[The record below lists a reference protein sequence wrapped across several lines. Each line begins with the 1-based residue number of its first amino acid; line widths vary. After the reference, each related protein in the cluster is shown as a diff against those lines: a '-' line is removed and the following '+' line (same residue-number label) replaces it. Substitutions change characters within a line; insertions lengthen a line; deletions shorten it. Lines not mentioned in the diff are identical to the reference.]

1 MQRKG
6 LWKLVVCLSAIL
18 VAGTSYGA
26 EKTFKELVGDVTIG
40 EVKTDGQISIPYIT
54 WGADVAEFYANGGLT
69 TKDGTIFKAQ
79 GLNLKYTPGDDFI
92 QQVRDYMTGKSP
104 FLRPTM
110 RMAGQASEVLGSD
123 PRTKP
128 VVLYQLS
135 WSVGDHAVSPKRI
148 RTLDDLKAIVAA
160 GKKVKACMQRGG
172 PHVGMADDLFKT
184 AGISWDNVEVVWTND
199 LTASD
204 DSPAAKMG
212 ADDTI
217 DIAFVI
223 SPDMIGLTGGLD
235 QTGSGAEGTKDGAH
249 VLLSTAT
256 LSRSIADVRVVRSDF
271 YNSAEG
277 RAICDKLTAGVFK
290 AHYDMKAL
298 RKAYEASA
306 TSADGKKY
314 FTQLK
319 LAQTIFG
326 AEVLPSV
333 EVDAAGLLMDCNM
346 VGLTGNISFF
356 TDEANLQGFKPKE
369 KAALDLAAKLGL
381 ATVRQGFITPSLDY
395 KKLAQLAS
403 IEYVEPPKTR
413 ARISGEFQVFPDTD
427 LDKDTIVSFTIQFQA
442 DQSTFNAEQYG
453 TEFTRVI
460 ENASLLGNAVVVIRG
475 HADPSKT
482 LYHLVKL
489 GLKKGTLRVTGTGK
503 DRKYFYNGKPL
514 DITATK
520 EICALIDKGDFD
532 GDNQWI
538 PRQIMGAALRT
549 SHTRANAVR
558 DALVS
563 FAKEKGVQLDVTQ
576 LQPQGVG
583 IADPLVPKP
592 SSAAEA
598 ANNMRVE
605 FRIIKVSG
613 ESLKESEFDF

>member
-1 MQRKG
+1 MQGKV
-6 LWKLVVCLSAIL
+6 WKLVVCLSAIL

-26 EKTFKELVGDVTIG
+26 EKTFKELVGDVTVG
-40 EVKTDGQISIPYIT
+40 EASATGQINIPYIT

-79 GLNLKYTPGDDFI
+79 GLDLKYTPGDDFI
-92 QQVRDYMTGKSP
+92 QQVRDYMAGKTP
-104 FLRPTM
+104 FLRGTM
-110 RMAGQASEVLGSD
+110 RMIGQASEVLGSD
-123 PRTKP
+123 PKTKP
-128 VVLYQLS
+128 VILYQLS

-148 RTLDDLKAIVAA
+148 KTLNDLKEIVAS
-160 GKKVKACMQRGG
+160 GKKVKVCLQRGG

-184 AGISWDNVEVVWTND
+184 AGISWDDVEVVWTAD

-271 YNSAEG
+271 YAAH
-277 RAICDKLTAGVFK
+277 RDICDKLTAGVFK
-290 AHYDMKAL
+290 AQYDMKAL

-346 VGLTGNISFF
+346 VGLAGNISFF
-356 TDEANLQGFKPKE
+356 TDEANLQGFKAKE
-369 KAALDLAAKLGL
+369 KASLDLAGKLGL
-381 ATVRQGFITPSLDY
+381 ATVRQGFVAPSLDY

-427 LDKDTIVSFTIQFQA
+427 LDKDTIVSFTIQFKA
-442 DQSTFNAEQYG
+442 DQSTFNAETYG

-514 DITATK
+514 DITATR

-563 FAKEKGVQLDVTQ
+563 FAKAKGVTLDVTQ

-583 IADPLVPKP
+583 ISDPLVPKP
-592 SSAAEA
+592 ASAAEA

>member
-1 MQRKG
+1 M
-6 LWKLVVCLSAIL
+6 WKLVVCLAATL
-18 VAGTSYGA
+18 VAASTGYA
-26 EKTFKELVGDVTIG
+26 EEEKTFKELVGDVTIG
-40 EVKTDGQISIPYIT
+40 EASASGQISIPYIT

-79 GLNLKYTPGDDFI
+79 GLDLKYTPGDDFI
-92 QQVRDYMTGKSP
+92 QQVRDYMEGKTP
-104 FLRPTM
+104 FLRGTM
-110 RMAGQASEVLGSD
+110 RMIGQASEVLGSD

-135 WSVGDHAVSPKRI
+135 WSVGDHAVSPERVK
-148 RTLDDLKAIVAA
+148 TLNDLKAIVTG
-160 GKKVKACMQRGG
+160 GKKVKVCLQRGG

-184 AGISWDNVEVVWTND
+184 AGISWDDVEVVWTDD
-199 LTASD
+199 LTGSAG
-204 DSPAAKMG
+204 PAAKMK
-212 ADDTI
+212 ADETI

-223 SPDMIGLTGGLD
+223 SPDMMGLTGGLE
-235 QTGSGAEGTKDGAH
+235 QTGSGGEETLKGAH

-271 YNSAEG
+271 YTSPAG

-290 AHYDMKAL
+290 AQYDMKAL
-298 RKAYEASA
+298 RKAYEANA
-306 TSADGKKY
+306 NSADGKKY
-314 FTQLK
+314 FKVLTM
-319 LAQTIFG
+319 AQTIFG
-326 AEVLPSV
+326 TAVLPSV

-381 ATVRQGFITPSLDY
+381 AKVRQGFIAPSLDY

-413 ARISGEFQVFPDTD
+413 ERISGEFQVFPDTD
-427 LDKDTIVSFTIQFQA
+427 LDKDTIVSFTIQFQP

-489 GLKKGTLRVTGTGK
+489 GLKKGTLKVTGTGK

-514 DITATK
+514 DITATR
-520 EICALIDKGDFD
+520 EICALIDKGEFD

-558 DALVS
+558 DALVA
-563 FAKEKGVQLDVTQ
+563 FAKTKGVTLDVTQ
-576 LQPQGVG
+576 LHPQGVG
-583 IADPLVPKP
+583 ISDPLVPKP
-592 SSAAEA
+592 ASAAEA

>member
-1 MQRKG
+1 MRSM
-6 LWKLVVCLSAIL
+6 WKLVACLAAIL
-18 VAGTSYGA
+18 IAGTSYGE
-26 EKTFKELVGDVTIG
+26 EKTFKELVGDVT
-40 EVKTDGQISIPYIT
+40 VKDASADGQISIPYIT

-69 TKDGTIFKAQ
+69 TKEGSIFKSQ
-79 GLNLKYTPGDDFI
+79 GLDLKYTPGDDFI
-92 QQVRDYMTGKSP
+92 QQVRDYMEGKTP
-104 FLRPTM
+104 FLRGTM
-110 RMAGQASEVLGSD
+110 RMIGQASEVLGSD
-123 PRTKP
+123 PKTKP

-135 WSVGDHAVSPKRI
+135 WSVGDHAVSPERVK
-148 RTLDDLKAIVAA
+148 TLNDLETIVAS
-160 GKKVKACMQRGG
+160 GKKIKVCLQRGG

-204 DSPAAKMG
+204 DSPAAKMR

-223 SPDMIGLTGGLD
+223 SPDMIGLTGGLE
-235 QTGSGAEGTKDGAH
+235 QKGSGAEGTLKNAH

-271 YNSAEG
+271 YIAH
-277 RAICDKLTAGVFK
+277 RDICDKLTAGVFK
-290 AHYDMKAL
+290 AQYDMKVL
-298 RKAYEASA
+298 RKAYEESA
-306 TSADGKKY
+306 NSTDGKKY

-346 VGLTGNISFF
+346 IGLTGNISFF
-356 TDEANLQGFKPKE
+356 TDEANLQGFKSKE
-369 KAALDLAAKLGL
+369 KSALDLAGKLGL
-381 ATVRQGFITPSLDY
+381 AKVRQGFIAPALDY

-403 IEYVEPPKTR
+403 IEYVEPPKTME
-413 ARISGEFQVFPDTD
+413 RISGEFQVFPDTD
-427 LDKDTIVSFTIQFQA
+427 LDNDTIVSFTIQFQP

-503 DRKYFYNGKPL
+503 DRKYFHNGKVL
-514 DITATK
+514 DINATK
-520 EICALIDKGDFD
+520 EICSLIDQGDFD

-558 DALVS
+558 DALVT
-563 FAKEKGVQLDVTQ
+563 FAKTKGVALDASQ

-583 IADPLVPKP
+583 ISDPLVPKP
-592 SSAAEA
+592 TSAAEA

-613 ESLKESEFDF
+613 ENLKESEFDF